1 MQHKFTEK
9 EKIILQAISLVIKER
24 LSVLNKSQRLLGY
37 ENGVQPSFISR
48 MKLNQN
54 EPKIFSIWELS
65 NALEMKP
72 SEFFK
77 LVEDKL
83 LKILRFLIYNIS
95 LKQRFSTTV

>member
-1 MQHKFTEK
+1 
-9 EKIILQAISLVIKER
+9 
-24 LSVLNKSQRLLGY
+24 
-37 ENGVQPSFISR
+37 

-83 LKILRFLIYNIS
+83 PENFTLLDL
-95 LKQRFSTTV
+95 

>member
-9 EKIILQAISLVIKER
+9 KKIILQAISLVIKER

-83 LKILRFLIYNIS
+83 PENFTLLDL
-95 LKQRFSTTV
+95 

>member
-48 MKLNQN
+48 MK
-54 EPKIFSIWELS
+54 PKIFSIWELS

-83 LKILRFLIYNIS
+83 PENFTLLDL
-95 LKQRFSTTV
+95 

>member
-54 EPKIFSIWELS
+54 EP
-65 NALEMKP
+65 
-72 SEFFK
+72 
-77 LVEDKL
+77 
-83 LKILRFLIYNIS
+83 
-95 LKQRFSTTV
+95 